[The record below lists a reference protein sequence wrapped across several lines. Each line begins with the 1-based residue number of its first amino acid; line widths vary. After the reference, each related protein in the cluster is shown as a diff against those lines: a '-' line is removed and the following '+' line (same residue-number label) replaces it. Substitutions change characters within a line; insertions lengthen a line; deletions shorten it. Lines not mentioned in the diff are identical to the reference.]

1 MAGSIVESVMSL
13 IGPNVSGPIAAQ
25 LGESAATVQRGLE
38 GGSAA
43 ILSGVAAKA
52 DEPGFMG
59 QIFGMIT
66 NPANTPGALSS
77 MISNPGAFVSGAPG
91 STIADLGSRFLS
103 SVFGARLPAV
113 TDAVGQSSGL
123 SSSKAGMLMSM
134 AAPLVLGALG
144 QHVRENSSS
153 AASLASSLKSE
164 ALGLKRF
171 LPAGLGSLF
180 GGPPSYAAAAAVA
193 AAPVAV
199 AKAGNRWLWP
209 VILLA
214 VLLLGCLW
222 FFNRAKAPVND
233 TVQTVSN
240 AGASAVSALGEFFTT
255 KLPNGVELKIPQFGV
270 ENKLIAFLNDSSK
283 PVDDTTWFNFDRLLF
298 DSGSA
303 TLQPSSQEQLGNIAN
318 ILKAYPNVHLKI
330 GGYTDNTGDATA
342 NMSLSAAR
350 AKNVMDS
357 LVSSGIDASRLSSEG
372 YGEQYPVG
380 DNSTEEGRAQNR
392 RIAMRVTEK

>member
-13 IGPNVSGPIAAQ
+13 LGPNVTGPIASQ
-25 LGESAATVQRGLE
+25 LGESTESVRRGLE

-43 ILSGVAAKA
+43 ILSGVAAKV

-59 QIFGMIT
+59 QLFGMIT
-66 NPANTPGALSS
+66 NPGNTPGALSS
-77 MISNPGAFVSGAPG
+77 LISNPDAVVPGVQG

-103 SVFGARLPAV
+103 SIFGSRLPAV
-113 TDAVGQSSGL
+113 TDAVGQSAGIAG
-123 SSSKAGMLMSM
+123 SKAGTLMSM
-134 AAPLVLGALG
+134 AAALVLGGLG
-144 QHVRENSSS
+144 QHVRENGSS
-153 AASLASSLKSE
+153 AADLANKLKSE
-164 ALGLKRF
+164 AVGLTRF
-171 LPAGLGSLF
+171 LPAGLSSLL
-180 GGPPSYAAAAAVA
+180 GGVPSYAAAA

-209 VILLA
+209 TVLLA
-214 VLLLGCLW
+214 VLLLGLLW
-222 FFNRAKAPVND
+222 FFNRAKAPVSY

-240 AGASAVSALGEFFTT
+240 TGASVVSALGQFLAT
-255 KLPNGVELKIPQFGV
+255 KLPDGVELNIPQYGV

-298 DSGSA
+298 DTGSA
-303 TLQPSSQEQLGNIAN
+303 TLQPSSQEQLGNIAA

-350 AKNVMDS
+350 AKNVMDA
-357 LVSSGIDASRLSSEG
+357 LVNSGIDSSRLSSEG
-372 YGEQYPVG
+372 YGEQFPVG

-392 RIAMRVTEK
+392 RIAMRVTQK

>member
-13 IGPNVSGPIAAQ
+13 IGPNVAGPIASQ
-25 LGESAATVQRGLE
+25 LGESTESIQRGLQ

-43 ILSGVAAKA
+43 ILSGVAAKV

-59 QIFGMIT
+59 QFFGMIT

-77 MISNPGAFVSGAPG
+77 IISNPAAFVAGGPG

-103 SVFGARLPAV
+103 SVFGSRLSAV

-134 AAPLVLGALG
+134 ASALVLGALG
-144 QHVRENSSS
+144 QHVHESGSSV
-153 AASLASSLKSE
+153 ADLASKLKSE
-164 ALGLKRF
+164 ASGLTRF
-171 LPAGLGSLF
+171 LPAGLGSLL
-180 GGPPSYAAAAAVA
+180 GGVPRPVVAAPAAA
-193 AAPVAV
+193 

-209 VILLA
+209 VVLLA
-214 VLLLGCLW
+214 VLLLGLLW
-222 FFNRAKAPVND
+222 FFNRAKAPASY
-233 TVQTVSN
+233 TAQTVSN
-240 AGASAVSALGEFFTT
+240 AGAAAISALGEFFTT

-298 DSGSA
+298 DTGSA
-303 TLQPSSQEQLGNIAN
+303 TLQPSSQEQLGNVAN

-330 GGYTDNTGDATA
+330 GGYTDNTGDAAA
-342 NMSLSAAR
+342 NMALSAAR
-350 AKNVMDS
+350 AKSVMDS

-372 YGEQYPVG
+372 YGDQFPVG
-380 DNSTEEGRAQNR
+380 DNTTEEGRAKNR
-392 RIAMRVTEK
+392 RIAMRVTAK